1 MHLISLEGVT
11 KSFPENPV
19 LENVSMGISFGDRIG
34 VIGRNG
40 SGKSTLL
47 ALISGRTDPDSGS
60 IIRSRGL
67 RVARLHQDPVFPL
80 NATVADVVG
89 TSRQAIALA
98 HRLGLEDTEALCST
112 LSGGQ
117 RKRVALAVALG
128 AECDL
133 LILDEPTNH
142 LDIDSID
149 WLEEHLRARREALL
163 LVTHDRF
170 LLDRVANRVIEV
182 HERSLHSHQGTYE
195 NYLEA
200 ATRRDAY
207 ETAVEHR
214 LQQRIKTELAW
225 LRRSPKARTTKSQA
239 RVDRAH
245 DLLAQQRR
253 RARQELT
260 IDLPSRRIGSK
271 VVELH
276 NAGKR
281 YGDEWV
287 LRHVDYRLSA
297 DARIGI
303 VGPNGSGKTTLLSL
317 LAGRIGPDEG
327 KVTQGSTIHPGWYGQ
342 DPRPIPPHTRLHEAV
357 REHLEEV
364 LLKSGVRVSG
374 AQLLER
380 FLFTRDQ
387 QQAEVGDLSGGERR
401 RLELLLSLMEA
412 PNLLLLDE
420 PTNDLDI
427 DTLNVLEEYLDA
439 WEGALV
445 VASHDRYFL
454 ERTCSD
460 IFSIESDGSVVHHP
474 GGWTAYR
481 IDAHAKTSPAVP
493 ATSPPKTRPRQKAQR
508 LTYNDQREL
517 NELTSEIPRL
527 ERRRS
532 LLTERL
538 DEATHDHERIAAIS
552 QELAGVIDEIDA
564 AETRW
569 LELTEKA
576 ESLSKD

>member
-1 MHLISLEGVT
+1 MHLISLEDVT

-19 LENVSMGISFGDRIG
+19 LANVSLGISFGDRIG

-47 ALISGRTDPDSGS
+47 ALISGKIAPDNGS

-67 RVARLHQDPVFPL
+67 RIARLHQDPVFQED
-80 NATVADVVG
+80 ATVADVVG
-89 TSRQAIALA
+89 ADRQAIALA
-98 HRLGLEDTEALCST
+98 HRLGLEDGNARCST

-128 AECDL
+128 TDCAL

-149 WLEEHLRARREALL
+149 WLEEHLRARKEALL

-170 LLDRVANRVIEV
+170 LLDRVANRVVEV
-182 HERSLHSHQGTYE
+182 HERGLHSHQGTYE
-195 NYLEA
+195 DYLEA
-200 ATRRDAY
+200 AVEREAH

-271 VVELH
+271 VVDLH

-281 YGDEWV
+281 YGDHWV
-287 LRHVDYRLSA
+287 LRHIDYKLHT

-317 LAGRIGPDEG
+317 LAGRIEPDEG
-327 KVTQGSTIHPGWYGQ
+327 KVTRGKTVHPGWYGQ
-342 DPRPIPPHTRLHEAV
+342 DPRPIPPHTRLHQAV

-364 LLKSGVRVSG
+364 LLKSGIRVSG

-427 DTLNVLEEYLDA
+427 DTLTVLEEYLDA
-439 WEGALV
+439 WEGAVV
-445 VASHDRYFL
+445 VATHDRYFL

-460 IFSIESDGSVVHHP
+460 IFSIEADGSVVHHP

-481 IDAHAKTSPAVP
+481 ADALARVASAV
-493 ATSPPKTRPRQKAQR
+493 ANVASPKTRPRQKARR

-517 NELTSEIPRL
+517 KELTNGIPRL
-527 ERRRS
+527 ERQRG
-532 LLTERL
+532 LLADRL
-538 DEATHDHERIAAIS
+538 DATGHDHERIAAIS
-552 QELAGVIDEIDA
+552 EDLARVLEELDA

-576 ESLSKD
+576 ERLTQD